1 MNNSHCEEIILPIRH
16 SATVSSQR
24 LSEYGRSDDRQ
35 ESEGVNCILGLF
47 VFRPLFGRTIPPA
60 PDATMQGRNSKL
72 SRNHARGKRTRT
84 LLGEAG
90 SRQRPSKG
98 SDRERSD
105 LGEFIGLSVN
115 LMSDRKVQFLPANG
129 SPIPARD
136 GRGVGTARVGRST
149 EEGRK

>member
-1 MNNSHCEEIILPIRH
+1 MKNSHCEEIILPKRH

-24 LSEYGRSDDRQ
+24 PSEYGRSDDRQ

-60 PDATMQGRNSKL
+60 PDATVQGRNPE
-72 SRNHARGKRTRT
+72 RENHERGKSTRT
-84 LLGEAG
+84 LLWRGRIT
-90 SRQRPSKG
+90 SKTVYKG

-149 EEGRK
+149 EER